1 MVKIKIRG
9 DYLLESEFSL
19 TTGQQLSRMLFVDM
33 PHHLHTP
40 GPFQN
45 QQCAEDL
52 EGFQVSHQDDLEVQ
66 KLPVMLVSKQFRF
79 LFLKTKD
86 WI

>member
-9 DYLLESEFSL
+9 DYLLANSARPRPAAVTDALCGHAPSPAHSRHFSEPIVRRGLGGVS
-19 TTGQQLSRMLFVDM
+19 GK
-33 PHHLHTP
+33 
-40 GPFQN
+40 
-45 QQCAEDL
+45 
-52 EGFQVSHQDDLEVQ
+52 SHQDDLEVQ
-66 KLPVMLVSKQFRF
+66 KLPMMLVSKQFRF